1 MRDEA
6 EEKTI
11 KETTENPF
19 KEITVLSSEAYV
31 YCIGDARS
39 KHPRIFLDLTKTGIA
54 ICPYCSSKYAIK
66 K

>member
-6 EEKTI
+6 EEKAI
-11 KETTENPF
+11 KVATENLF

-54 ICPYCSSKYAIK
+54 ICP
-66 K
+66 